1 MPQVASI
8 SLIAWGW
15 RGAYLALAAAALLIV
30 LPLCAW
36 LLPDRRKETAAAA
49 CNRVAD
55 ATSFTV
61 SAAVRTSRFWI
72 LGASTACIYLA
83 VGGAIPNL
91 VPALT
96 DKGISAMD
104 AATIMSIFGGA
115 IVAGRI
121 MIGALIDRFWAPAVA
136 STVLAAATIGS
147 IILAG
152 NASFMTCATA
162 AALIGM
168 VTGTELDIIGFLTAR
183 YFGLGDF
190 ARIYARVYVFVA
202 AAAGVAPLI
211 FGYLSDM
218 TGSYRL
224 PFLLAAG
231 LLVLGAVGLL
241 SLGRYPDHKLQIS
254 SLSED

>member
-1 MPQVASI
+1 MPKVASI
-8 SLIAWGW
+8 GLIAWGW

-49 CNRVAD
+49 RDRVAD

-61 SAAVRTSRFWI
+61 NAAVRTWRFWI

-83 VGGAIPNL
+83 VGGTIPNL

-96 DKGISAMD
+96 DKGMSARD

-136 STVLAAATIGS
+136 SIVLAAATIGS

-162 AALIGM
+162 AAMIGM

-183 YFGLGDF
+183 
-190 ARIYARVYVFVA
+190 
-202 AAAGVAPLI
+202 
-211 FGYLSDM
+211 
-218 TGSYRL
+218 
-224 PFLLAAG
+224 
-231 LLVLGAVGLL
+231 
-241 SLGRYPDHKLQIS
+241 
-254 SLSED
+254 